1 MRNILIL
8 IAAIFTVSTNLFA
21 QSGFITLDKQTYDYY
36 LKGDYKSLKK
46 TGNKMLSQGIDYY
59 YLRLRMGI
67 LAYNN
72 KKYSTAV
79 KHFNKALAFSSWD
92 TISKE
97 YIYYS
102 YLFSGRKADANLYLE
117 SIPWD
122 KRNNTLKSIEKHRL
136 SEIYIGSSVS
146 GFDEILYTT
155 NSRYYEALKNS
166 LSVNAGFENY
176 FSSNFKATFA
186 YTYFRKSGTLYSSS
200 SSSGTNLDFSQNQV
214 YAKLTGMVFPGW
226 EFSGFGHIALY
237 SDGTTQTQQ
246 GNRRSALKLKT
257 EYLGGIGI
265 SKNGGRIRTG
275 INASYSNFGN
285 SNQIRGEGYL
295 TYLPFGNLN
304 LYFTSGGM
312 YQTDENWGG
321 TYQISQEI
329 SVKVTKFLWLES
341 GIVKGNSFLYA
352 RNQGFGMNNSFLI
365 PATTVYSNFI
375 FLLGKKF
382 SITLSPYYNAIQAY
396 SWDLNAYKR
405 YDMLNLNSFE
415 GAIKL
420 TFKY

>member
-1 MRNILIL
+1 
-8 IAAIFTVSTNLFA
+8 
-21 QSGFITLDKQTYDYY
+21 
-36 LKGDYKSLKK
+36 
-46 TGNKMLSQGIDYY
+46 
-59 YLRLRMGI
+59 
-67 LAYNN
+67 
-72 KKYSTAV
+72 
-79 KHFNKALAFSSWD
+79 
-92 TISKE
+92 
-97 YIYYS
+97 
-102 YLFSGRKADANLYLE
+102 
-117 SIPWD
+117 
-122 KRNNTLKSIEKHRL
+122 
-136 SEIYIGSSVS
+136 
-146 GFDEILYTT
+146 
-155 NSRYYEALKNS
+155 
-166 LSVNAGFENY
+166 
-176 FSSNFKATFA
+176 
-186 YTYFRKSGTLYSSS
+186 
-200 SSSGTNLDFSQNQV
+200 
-214 YAKLTGMVFPGW
+214 MVFPGW

-265 SKNGGRIRTG
+265 SKNGGRIRAG

-321 TYQISQEI
+321 TYQINQEI
-329 SVKVTKFLWLES
+329 GVKVAKFLWLES

-352 RNQGFGMNNSFLI
+352 RNQGFGVNNSFLI

-382 SITLSPYYNAIQAY
+382 SITLSPYYNANQAY

-405 YDMLNLNSFE
+405 YDMLNLNSFG